1 MFGVSVDSWASLKK
15 YRKELNLPFDLL
27 SDWDRQVSKKYGVF
41 NEKELVAN
49 RKSFLVDKNGFV
61 RFTQQ
66 SGLNEPRK
74 HEEMLSAVRKL
85 RENAAGEQT
94 AQAEASAPVNA
105 TFYEFYSEN
114 IEAAMNDIWTR
125 LHKNLSTVL
134 RQLSPKDELDAKGN
148 QKYNKLY
155 DSVFDTSLEL
165 IRMMRRFNITGDTQM
180 TAVADQ
186 LEGALYGVNTD
197 ALKNSETLRLDKQQ
211 QVKDI
216 ISKLPS
222 LDL

>member
-15 YRKELNLPFDLL
+15 YREELNLPFDLL

-49 RKSFLVDKNGFV
+49 RKSFLVDKNGIV
-61 RFTQQ
+61 RFLQE

-105 TFYEFYSEN
+105 TFYEFYSETCTHCQKMKPVVEEFRKAHEDKFKKFMLVPFEGPDN
-114 IEAAMNDIWTR
+114 ISLFHEYGITGTPTF
-125 LHKNLSTVL
+125 LIS
-134 RQLSPKDELDAKGN
+134 DAGGKEIDRMSGE
-148 QKYNKLY
+148 Q
-155 DSVFDTSLEL
+155 SLEAL
-165 IRMMRRFNITGDTQM
+165 VNFTDNALKRMRRM
-180 TAVADQ
+180 TKEQ
-186 LEGALYGVNTD
+186 
-197 ALKNSETLRLDKQQ
+197 K
-211 QVKDI
+211 
-216 ISKLPS
+216 
-222 LDL
+222 